1 MKKSLFLLLLTM
13 LTIASQGQTST
24 ESDSYALDQYIE
36 KRTDVPIV
44 RQINGGTV
52 FKVTYEPE
60 ELWDNSMRGAF
71 EYACKIWE
79 EQLPNSLPI
88 NILAKIGNIR
98 GTNNMNLLSKV
109 QSTTYDFA
117 NFETVLSSRMKY
129 VLLAEHN
136 SGHNVTYVD
145 SITNVDFF

>member
-1 MKKSLFLLLLTM
+1 M
-13 LTIASQGQTST
+13 
-24 ESDSYALDQYIE
+24 
-36 KRTDVPIV
+36 PIV

-117 NFETVLSSRMKY
+117 NFETFLSSRMKY
-129 VLLAEHN
+129 VLLGFIRSESEDHAKLFDLLYTKDLTTEQIGEI
-136 SGHNVTYVD
+136 SDEFMDVLILT
-145 SITNVDFF
+145 